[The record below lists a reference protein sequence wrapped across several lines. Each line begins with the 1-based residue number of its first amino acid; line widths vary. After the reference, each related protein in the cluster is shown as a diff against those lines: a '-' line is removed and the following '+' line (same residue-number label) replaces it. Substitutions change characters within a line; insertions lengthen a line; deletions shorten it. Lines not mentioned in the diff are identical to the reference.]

1 MTAFVNGGITD
12 TAKKSNLDSKYGPY
26 ESVHAA
32 YTALTSPTDY
42 VVVGLTVGI
51 QTNDGIVEYWFQN
64 GTNESD
70 LVRKVPTVDVPVQ
83 SVNSKTGE
91 VVLDNTD
98 VGAAAAVH
106 THTVSDITNFPS
118 LASVATSGS
127 YTDLSNTPSLATV
140 ATTGS
145 YSDLS
150 GKPTIPEAQ
159 VQTDWNASTGI
170 SSIANKPSLATVATS
185 GSYTDL
191 SNKPE
196 IPAAQIQ
203 ANWAQTDDSKKDFI
217 KNKPNIPSAQVQ
229 SNWTEND
236 QTAKSFILNK
246 PSLATV
252 ATTGA
257 YSDLTGTP
265 TIPAAQV
272 QSDWNASSGM
282 GEILNKPTLAT
293 VATTGSYNDLTNRP
307 NIPAAQVQADWTE
320 SDTSSMAYIA
330 HKPTIPAAQ
339 VQSDWNQ
346 TNTSAP
352 DYIKNKPAIAGNV
365 QADWTENDST
375 DPSYIQHKP
384 TLATVATSGSYNDL
398 SNQPTIPAAQIQSD
412 WNQTDTTALDYIK
425 NKPNIVGQA
434 QSDWTENDS
443 SSPAY
448 ILHKPTLATVA
459 TSGSYNDLS
468 NKPTI
473 PAAQVQTDWN
483 ASSGMGVLLNKPTIP
498 TAVSD
503 LSDASDYM
511 TVAGAEAEGSI
522 LLYAD
527 EENGIGETIHGEL
540 SIYGALNT
548 QQNMIGWNAEVD
560 GDLVTTY
567 DPNTETIEVVKPCQF
582 DSTVTLNYVEP
593 EEEPEEEPVES
604 LNLKSGAK
612 AAIVTPPETNFSTI
626 LGDGEVQLNFTWTN
640 TADSYD
646 VTPISFCL
654 NPDNSFLPYINL
666 ENVTVELFDDS
677 GNMRFNASPYGVLIS
692 DQIDFNHD
700 EDDGNNILNTHIT
713 TLLTD
718 AQLELVMDWGDG
730 TDSYSSSPIFI
741 NMDNT
746 SGDVTMTFD
755 CATSGIS
762 YNDLDDKPTIPSI
775 SGCEVTSNK
784 VTSLTAQST
793 DTQYP
798 SAKCVYDIVGNIESA
813 LTTILGV

>member
-70 LVRKVPTVDVPVQ
+70 LVLKVPTVDVPVQ
-83 SVNSKTGE
+83 SVNSKTGN

-98 VGAAAAVH
+98 VGAAATVH

-118 LASVATSGS
+118 LATVATSGNYS
-127 YTDLSNTPSLATV
+127 DLNGTPTLATV

-145 YSDLS
+145 YSDLTN
-150 GKPTIPEAQ
+150 KPTIPAAQ
-159 VQTDWNASTGI
+159 VQTDWDAVSGI
-170 SSIANKPSLATVATS
+170 SSIANKPTLATVATS

-203 ANWAQTDDSKKDFI
+203 SDWGQTDSSKKDFI
-217 KNKPNIPSAQVQ
+217 KNKPTIPSAQVQ
-229 SNWTEND
+229 SNWAETD
-236 QTAKSFILNK
+236 QTAKSFIQNK

-252 ATTGA
+252 ATTGS

-272 QSDWNASSGM
+272 QADWNATSGM

-293 VATTGSYNDLTNRP
+293 VATTGSYNDLSNRP

-320 SDTSSMAYIA
+320 SDTSSMAYIQ

-352 DYIKNKPAIAGNV
+352 DYIKNKPAISGAV
-365 QADWTENDST
+365 QSDWTENDST

-384 TLATVATSGSYNDL
+384 TLATVATSGDYEDL
-398 SNQPTIPAAQIQSD
+398 TNTPTIPAAQVQSD
-412 WNQTDTTALDYIK
+412 WNQTDSSAVDYIK

-434 QSDWTENDS
+434 QSDWTETDTS
-443 SSPAY
+443 DPAY
-448 ILHKPTLATVA
+448 ILHKPTLASVA
-459 TSGSYNDLS
+459 TSGDYDDLINKPTIPTSVTDLSDAADYVTFEELYTNGKFEDTLIVEHPVYNGQGEQTGNQLISVSAGDDEFTLIYTSEDYTSGEEPVETNIMFFEQSTGLEVYPDITFSGSTSGISYNDLS

-473 PAAQVQTDWN
+473 PAAQIQSDWN
-483 ASSGMGVLLNKPTIP
+483 QSDSS
-498 TAVSD
+498 
-503 LSDASDYM
+503 
-511 TVAGAEAEGSI
+511 
-522 LLYAD
+522 
-527 EENGIGETIHGEL
+527 
-540 SIYGALNT
+540 AL
-548 QQNMIGWNAEVD
+548 
-560 GDLVTTY
+560 
-567 DPNTETIEVVKPCQF
+567 
-582 DSTVTLNYVEP
+582 
-593 EEEPEEEPVES
+593 
-604 LNLKSGAK
+604 
-612 AAIVTPPETNFSTI
+612 
-626 LGDGEVQLNFTWTN
+626 
-640 TADSYD
+640 
-646 VTPISFCL
+646 
-654 NPDNSFLPYINL
+654 
-666 ENVTVELFDDS
+666 
-677 GNMRFNASPYGVLIS
+677 
-692 DQIDFNHD
+692 DFIKN
-700 EDDGNNILNTHIT
+700 
-713 TLLTD
+713 
-718 AQLELVMDWGDG
+718 
-730 TDSYSSSPIFI
+730 
-741 NMDNT
+741 
-746 SGDVTMTFD
+746 
-755 CATSGIS
+755 
-762 YNDLDDKPTIPSI
+762 KPTIPSI
-775 SGCEVTSNK
+775 SGCELTANK

>member
-70 LVRKVPTVDVPVQ
+70 LVLKVPTVDVPVQ
-83 SVNSKTGE
+83 SVNGETGD
-91 VVLDNTD
+91 VVLDYTN
-98 VGAAAAVH
+98 VGAAATVH

-118 LASVATSGS
+118 LATVATSGNYS
-127 YTDLSNTPSLATV
+127 DLNGTPTLATV

-145 YSDLS
+145 YSDLTN
-150 GKPTIPEAQ
+150 KPTIPAAQ
-159 VQTDWNASTGI
+159 VQTDWDAESGI
-170 SSIANKPSLATVATS
+170 SSIANKPTLATVATS
-185 GSYTDL
+185 GSYADL

-203 ANWAQTDDSKKDFI
+203 SDWGQTDSSKKDFI
-217 KNKPNIPSAQVQ
+217 KNKPTIPSAQVQ
-229 SNWTEND
+229 SNWAETD
-236 QTAKSFILNK
+236 QTAKSFIQNK

-272 QSDWNASSGM
+272 QTDWNASSGM
-282 GEILNKPTLAT
+282 GVLLNKPTLAT
-293 VATTGSYNDLTNRP
+293 VATSGSYNDLTNRP

-365 QADWTENDST
+365 QSDWTENDST
-375 DPSYIQHKP
+375 DPAYIQHKP
-384 TLATVATSGSYNDL
+384 TLAAVATSGDYEDLSNTPTIPTSLTDLDDYEDAILKEGGNIIEDAINIDYAYGRDPETFDTLTTQISLGAEVDDDDRPHWNIKKDGFTAIDILGDGYVDFPTGIGVPGAQIDIGGSAEFSNWLYLHNQTVKQEGDALTSVYSDLSENSLQVSMDYNGTQVDILTASVDTDIALVNVAADVSFSGSTSGISYNDL
-398 SNQPTIPAAQIQSD
+398 DDKPVIPTAVQSD
-412 WNQTDTTALDYIK
+412 WNQSDSTAPDYIK

-448 ILHKPTLATVA
+448 ILHKPTLANVA

-483 ASSGMGVLLNKPTIP
+483 ASSGMGVILNKPSL
-498 TAVSD
+498 A
-503 LSDASDYM
+503 
-511 TVAGAEAEGSI
+511 TV
-522 LLYAD
+522 
-527 EENGIGETIHGEL
+527 
-540 SIYGALNT
+540 
-548 QQNMIGWNAEVD
+548 
-560 GDLVTTY
+560 
-567 DPNTETIEVVKPCQF
+567 
-582 DSTVTLNYVEP
+582 
-593 EEEPEEEPVES
+593 
-604 LNLKSGAK
+604 
-612 AAIVTPPETNFSTI
+612 
-626 LGDGEVQLNFTWTN
+626 
-640 TADSYD
+640 
-646 VTPISFCL
+646 
-654 NPDNSFLPYINL
+654 
-666 ENVTVELFDDS
+666 
-677 GNMRFNASPYGVLIS
+677 
-692 DQIDFNHD
+692 
-700 EDDGNNILNTHIT
+700 
-713 TLLTD
+713 
-718 AQLELVMDWGDG
+718 
-730 TDSYSSSPIFI
+730 
-741 NMDNT
+741 
-746 SGDVTMTFD
+746 
-755 CATSGIS
+755 ATSGS
-762 YNDLDDKPTIPSI
+762 YNDLSNKPTIPSI
-775 SGCEVTSNK
+775 AGCELTANK